1 MKFTFTRLALCAC
14 LSLTPAVASAETSPE
29 QILADAERYTV
40 KIQVLNDIGFNQ
52 DTGGSSM
59 GAGFLIDKERGWLL
73 TNAHVATRS
82 PSALTISF
90 KDGQRID
97 AKRIHVDPLVDV
109 AIVAVAPN
117 AIPINAIEARLACDR
132 LPQPGTSVFAYG
144 HPWDLSFTA
153 SRGIVSGTTW
163 FFPNLFIQTDAAI
176 KSGNSGGPLIRL
188 ADGLVVGI
196 STSTYQPAEN
206 TSGGAAIG
214 FVEPTPPICKIINLL
229 KEGKDAN
236 LKMLPLATATSG
248 DDLRPRVAEVFQEG
262 LQFQLGDI
270 IKQVNDGPDVT
281 TPSDLF
287 SELRGLKGTVTI
299 TVERDGEDVKVETP
313 LRIAADPLQARAIN
327 LSGLIIGKPWRF
339 DDFEVNPIGNL
350 VVDWFEASEEA
361 GMTEVQVSDYIV
373 SVDGRQFTELEPL
386 YSYLNGLPEDAVVD
400 IILKRVSSAQEFF
413 REYRRI
419 TISRSKLGWVYVQ

>member
-1 MKFTFTRLALCAC
+1 MCAC
-14 LSLTPAVASAETSPE
+14 ISLTPAVAIAEPSPE

-82 PSALTISF
+82 PSELTISF

-97 AKRIHVDPLVDV
+97 AKRIHVDQLVDM
-109 AIVAVAPN
+109 AIVVIDPKS
-117 AIPINAIEARLACDR
+117 IPANAIEARLACDR

-153 SRGIVSGTTW
+153 SRGIVSGMTW
-163 FFPNLFIQTDAAI
+163 YFPNLFIQTDAAI

-196 STSTYQPAEN
+196 STSTYRPVEN
-206 TSGGAAIG
+206 DTGAAAIG
-214 FVEPTPPICKIINLL
+214 FAEPAPPICKIINLL

-236 LKMLPLATATSG
+236 LNMLPLATATSG
-248 DDLRPRVAEVFQEG
+248 DDLRPRVAEVFQKG
-262 LQFQLGDI
+262 LPFQLGDI
-270 IKQVNDGPDVT
+270 IKQVNGGPNVT

-313 LRIAADPLQARAIN
+313 LRLAADPLKARAIN

-339 DDFEVNPIGNL
+339 DDFEVNPHGNL
-350 VVDWFEASEEA
+350 VIDWFETSEEA
-361 GMTEVQVSDYIV
+361 GMTEV
-373 SVDGRQFTELEPL
+373 
-386 YSYLNGLPEDAVVD
+386 
-400 IILKRVSSAQEFF
+400 
-413 REYRRI
+413 
-419 TISRSKLGWVYVQ
+419 